1 MSPQARI
8 VAGLIMLVLAFC
20 GGLRTMAVIRDE
32 REHSAQLEALKQQ
45 EVQRQTWANE
55 VAAARG
61 ERDEEIR
68 TVNARLADAL
78 VRLRKRPERMPEP
91 ARQACEG
98 ATGAELAA
106 GDAEFL
112 SRYAA
117 RAAEQEAAL
126 TECYRWIDAVKP

>member
-1 MSPQARI
+1 MTPQARI
-8 VAGLIMLVLAFC
+8 IACLVALVVSFC

-32 REHSAQLEALKQQ
+32 REHTAQLEALKQQ
-45 EVQRQTWANE
+45 EVQRQNWANE
-55 VAAARG
+55 VAAARS
-61 ERDEEIR
+61 EKDEELR

-78 VRLRKRPERMPEP
+78 VRLRKRPERLPEP

-98 ATGAELAA
+98 ATGRELAA

-126 TECYRWIDAVKP
+126 SECYAWIDAVKH